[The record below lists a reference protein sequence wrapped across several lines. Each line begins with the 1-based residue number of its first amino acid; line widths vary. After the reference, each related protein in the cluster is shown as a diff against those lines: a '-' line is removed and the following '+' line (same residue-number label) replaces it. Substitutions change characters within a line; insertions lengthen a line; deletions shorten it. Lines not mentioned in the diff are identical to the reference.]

1 MPFGNKYLFA
11 RILGNDVPGLH
22 GENQTI
28 INLKFTL
35 ENESQYPNA
44 DYVYV
49 LNRIYDI
56 NKKKEIIEILNHY
69 NMNYVDIPFSIKEFN
84 EILKKNIRILVE
96 PHNRI
101 SNRSK
106 QHLTYFN
113 HYIVN
118 NNGARN
124 FTLRYGR
131 KNNYTWTFVLDSNS
145 YIDDVLYQAIEKAV
159 SEHPDSKYLIMSQA
173 RLKDGNL
180 TNDVVLTDSK
190 KIDELP
196 EQEPQ
201 IAFHVSTTTVFDQR
215 LPYGS
220 APKAEFIS
228 SLGVPGKW
236 NQWTSLVQAKL
247 NIRPRKINESWI
259 KTSRIVRLHP
269 QESNN
274 DISKN
279 YALREQGILL
289 HVKRVFELFSKK

>member
-1 MPFGNKYLFA
+1 MPRGKKYLFA

-22 GENQTI
+22 GDNQTI
-28 INLKFTL
+28 TNLKFTL
-35 ENESQYPNA
+35 KNETQYSNA
-44 DYVYV
+44 DYVYI

-56 NKKKEIIEILNHY
+56 NKKKEIIEILNQY
-69 NMNYVDIPFSIKEFN
+69 KMNYVDIPFSLKEYEN
-84 EILKKNIRILVE
+84 ILKKNIKILIE
-96 PHNRI
+96 PYNKI
-101 SNRSK
+101 SQNSK
-106 QHLTYFN
+106 RLLTYFN

-131 KNNYTWTFVLDSNS
+131 KNDYTWTFVLDSNS
-145 YIDDVLYQAIEKAV
+145 YIDDVLYQAIEKSV
-159 SEHPDSKYLIMSQA
+159 YENPDTKYLIMSQA

-180 TNDVVLTDSK
+180 SNDVVLTDSK
-190 KIDELP
+190 KIDKLP

-201 IAFHVSTTTVFDQR
+201 IAFHVSTETVFDQR

-220 APKAEFIS
+220 APKAEFLS

-236 NQWTSLVQAKL
+236 NQWTSLVQVKL
-247 NIRPRKINESWI
+247 NIRPRKINESWV
-259 KTSRIVRLHP
+259 KTSRIIRLHP

-279 YALREQGILL
+279 NILREEGILL
-289 HVKRVFELFSKK
+289 HVKRVFELFSKR